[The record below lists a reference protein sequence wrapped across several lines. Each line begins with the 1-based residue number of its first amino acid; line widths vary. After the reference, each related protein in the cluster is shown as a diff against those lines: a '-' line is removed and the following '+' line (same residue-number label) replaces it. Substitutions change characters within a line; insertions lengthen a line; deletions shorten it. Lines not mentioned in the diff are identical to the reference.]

1 VVNTYEAF
9 YTAGLCDAVD
19 LVHIEN
25 DHAGL
30 HVLARCR
37 KKAQSM
43 QACMRW
49 SGTEKKKESMPACM
63 HWSVAER
70 RGERASL
77 NALVGWRK
85 RGERASLHALVGCRK
100 KRRPCRR
107 ACEREGERGRVRGN
121 VRAQWSTS
129 RRAKCAI

>member
-49 SGTEKKKESMPACM
+49 SGTEKK
-63 HWSVAER
+63 
-70 RGERASL
+70 
-77 NALVGWRK
+77 
-85 RGERASLHALVGCRK
+85 
-100 KRRPCRR
+100 RR
-107 ACEREGERGRVRGN
+107 ACRLACIGQLRKEEESVL
-121 VRAQWSTS
+121 A
-129 RRAKCAI
+129 